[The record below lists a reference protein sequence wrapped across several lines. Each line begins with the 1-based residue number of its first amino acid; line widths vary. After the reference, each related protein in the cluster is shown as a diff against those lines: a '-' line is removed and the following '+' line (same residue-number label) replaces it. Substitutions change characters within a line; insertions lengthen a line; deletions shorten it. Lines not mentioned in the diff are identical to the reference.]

1 MTKNDTTKKDKNIR
15 NTVEPWPHLDH
26 QAPVICSDFPHVSSA
41 LVMRIQLQTLQ
52 EGDTQFTTCRKYR
65 IQHQNMGFGTSP
77 LKFSMKEIL
86 YYFRHADSL
95 IFGQIHDTNL
105 TLYVKQVMEA
115 IPRTFSLHTETKE
128 HIYSCLCLWLDNIH
142 NNNSLN
148 LNIFTC
154 ISLPWQHCKWSY
166 VKTFLKHCHCQSWR
180 FFMHDFLC
188 SFRCHITRR
197 ETSSSCGKNHINIFF
212 ISPLFQDTL
221 KLSNQ
226 LILLH
231 SPCTNLHPNY
241 KEFTLHQTLS
251 LY

>member
-1 MTKNDTTKKDKNIR
+1 LTKNDTTKKDKNIR

-128 HIYSCLCLWLDNIH
+128 HIYSCLCL
-142 NNNSLN
+142 
-148 LNIFTC
+148 
-154 ISLPWQHCKWSY
+154 
-166 VKTFLKHCHCQSWR
+166 
-180 FFMHDFLC
+180 
-188 SFRCHITRR
+188 
-197 ETSSSCGKNHINIFF
+197 
-212 ISPLFQDTL
+212 
-221 KLSNQ
+221 
-226 LILLH
+226 
-231 SPCTNLHPNY
+231 
-241 KEFTLHQTLS
+241 
-251 LY
+251 